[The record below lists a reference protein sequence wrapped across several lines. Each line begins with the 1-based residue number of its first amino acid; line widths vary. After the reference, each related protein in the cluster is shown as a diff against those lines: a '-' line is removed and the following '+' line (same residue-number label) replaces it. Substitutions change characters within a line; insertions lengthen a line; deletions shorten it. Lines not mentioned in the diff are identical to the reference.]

1 MFNLVIVVLVKITDC
16 GCHKKREE
24 ILSSDY
30 SEKLPNEIVAH
41 YEQGDEIQ
49 RLSSSLGQLEET
61 RMRELIAR
69 HLPAT
74 PAVVYDVGGG
84 PGGYACWLARR
95 GYEVHLVD
103 PVPLHVKQASAASQ
117 AQPDHSIAELRVGDA
132 RHLDRADDSV
142 DVVLMLGPLY
152 HLTERNERI
161 SALQESYRI
170 LRRGGIIFA
179 VAISRYASTL
189 RGMTDGIMD
198 PEYIKIVDR
207 DLRDGQHRN
216 PNEHPAYFTT
226 AYLHRPEELESEIEV
241 VGFDVEGLFGIQGPG
256 WLLQNLEEQ
265 WADRNCRER
274 LLNIARSL
282 ESEPS
287 AIGVSTHI
295 MAIARKTED
304 TA

>member
-1 MFNLVIVVLVKITDC
+1 
-16 GCHKKREE
+16 
-24 ILSSDY
+24 LSSDY
-30 SEKLPNEIVAH
+30 DEKLPDEIVAH
-41 YEQGDEIQ
+41 YEQGEEIQ

-84 PGGYACWLARR
+84 PGGYACWLAKQ

-103 PVPLHVKQASAASQ
+103 PVPLHVEQAAAASQ
-117 AQPDHSIAELRVGDA
+117 AQPDHPIAELRVGDA
-132 RHLDRADDSV
+132 RHLDRAEDSV

-170 LRRGGIIFA
+170 LRRDGIIFA

-189 RGMTDGIMD
+189 HGMIDGNMD
-198 PEYIKIVDR
+198 PDFIEIASR
-207 DLRDGQHRN
+207 DLREGQHRN

-226 AYLHRPEELESEIEV
+226 AYLHRPEEFKSEIEA
-241 VGFDVEGLFGIQGPG
+241 VGFDLEGLFGIQGPG

-265 WADRNCRER
+265 WADRNYRER
-274 LLNIARSL
+274 LLNIAHFL

-287 AIGVSTHI
+287 VIGVSAHI

>member
-1 MFNLVIVVLVKITDC
+1 MQIADAT
-16 GCHKKREE
+16 KKREE
-24 ILSSDY
+24 NLSSDY
-30 SEKLPNEIVAH
+30 NEKLPNEIVAH

-49 RLSSSLGQLEET
+49 RLSSSIGQLEGT
-61 RMRELIAR
+61 RIRELITR
-69 HLPAT
+69 YLPAT

-84 PGGYACWLARR
+84 PGSYACWLARG

-103 PVPLHVKQASAASQ
+103 AVPLHVEQASAASQ
-117 AQPDHSIAELRVGDA
+117 AQPGHPIAELRVGDA
-132 RHLDRADDSV
+132 RHLDRADNSV
-142 DVVLMLGPLY
+142 DIVLMLGPLY

-161 SALQESYRI
+161 AALRESYRI
-170 LRRGGIIFA
+170 LRKGGIIFA

-189 RGMTDGIMD
+189 HGMIDGNMD
-198 PEYIKIVDR
+198 PEFIKIASR
-207 DLRDGQHRN
+207 DLREGQHRN

-226 AYLHRPEELESEIEV
+226 AYLHRPEEFKSEIEV
-241 VGFDVEGLFGIQGPG
+241 VGFNLKGLFGIQGPV

-265 WADRNCRER
+265 WNNPNYRER

-287 AIGVSTHI
+287 VIGVSAHI

>member
-1 MFNLVIVVLVKITDC
+1 MYEGSK
-16 GCHKKREE
+16 
-24 ILSSDY
+24 
-30 SEKLPNEIVAH
+30 IVAY

-49 RLSSSLGQLEET
+49 RLSSSIGQLEAT
-61 RMRELIAR
+61 RMRELITR
-69 HLPAT
+69 HLSAT

-84 PGGYACWLARR
+84 PGSYACWLARG

-103 PVPLHVKQASAASQ
+103 PVPLHVEQATAASQ
-117 AQPDHSIAELRVGDA
+117 AQPDHPIAELCVGDA

-152 HLTERNERI
+152 HLTEQNERI
-161 SALQESYRI
+161 AALRESYRI
-170 LRRGGIIFA
+170 LRKGGIIFA

-189 RGMTDGIMD
+189 HGMIDGNMD
-198 PEYIKIVDR
+198 PEFIKIASR
-207 DLRDGQHRN
+207 DLREGQHRN
-216 PNEHPAYFTT
+216 PNEHPRYFTT
-226 AYLHRPEELESEIEV
+226 AFLHRPEEFKSEIETA
-241 VGFDVEGLFGIQGPG
+241 GFNIEGLFGIQGPA

-265 WADRNCRER
+265 WADPNRRER
-274 LLNIARSL
+274 LLHIARFL

-287 AIGVSTHI
+287 VIGVSAHI

>member
-1 MFNLVIVVLVKITDC
+1 MK
-16 GCHKKREE
+16 
-24 ILSSDY
+24 
-30 SEKLPNEIVAH
+30 KLPNEIVAH
-41 YEQGDEIQ
+41 YEQGEEIR

-61 RMRELIAR
+61 RIRELITR
-69 HLPAT
+69 HLPVT

-84 PGGYACWLARR
+84 PGSYACWLARG

-103 PVPLHVKQASAASQ
+103 PVPLHVEQASAASQ
-117 AQPDHSIAELRVGDA
+117 AQPDHPIAELRVGDA

-142 DVVLMLGPLY
+142 DVVLMMGPLY

-170 LRRGGIIFA
+170 LREGGIIFA

-189 RGMTDGIMD
+189 HGMIDGNMD
-198 PEYIKIVDR
+198 PEFIEIASR
-207 DLRDGQHRN
+207 DLREGQHRN

-226 AYLHRPEELESEIEV
+226 AFLHRPEEFKSEIEA
-241 VGFDVEGLFGIQGPG
+241 VGFDLEGLSGIQGPA

-265 WADRNCRER
+265 WDDPNYRER

-287 AIGVSTHI
+287 VIGVSAHI

>member
-1 MFNLVIVVLVKITDC
+1 MCKQNSIVT
-16 GCHKKREE
+16 
-24 ILSSDY
+24 Y
-30 SEKLPNEIVAH
+30 
-41 YEQGDEIQ
+41 YERGDEIG
-49 RLSSSLGQLEET
+49 RLSSSGGQLEET
-61 RMRELIAR
+61 RTRELISR

-84 PGGYACWLARR
+84 PGSYACWLARG

-103 PVPLHVKQASAASQ
+103 PVPLHVEQASAASQ
-117 AQPDHSIAELRVGDA
+117 AQPDHPIAELCVGDA
-132 RHLDRADDSV
+132 LHLDRGDNSV

-161 SALQESYRI
+161 AALRESYRI
-170 LRRGGIIFA
+170 LRKNGIVFA

-189 RGMTDGIMD
+189 RGMVDGIID

-216 PNEHPAYFTT
+216 PKEHPAYFTT
-226 AYLHRPEELESEIEV
+226 AFLHRTEELKSEIEA
-241 VGFDVEGLFGIQGPG
+241 VGFDLEGLFGVQGPA
-256 WLLQNLEEQ
+256 WMLQNLEEQ
-265 WADRNCRER
+265 WADPNCRER
-274 LLNIARSL
+274 LLNITRSL

-287 AIGVSTHI
+287 IIGVSTHI

>member
-1 MFNLVIVVLVKITDC
+1 MCKQNGWQEFCDSHAPARN
-16 GCHKKREE
+16 
-24 ILSSDY
+24 
-30 SEKLPNEIVAH
+30 EKLPNEIVVH
-41 YEQGDEIQ
+41 YEQGDEIR

-61 RMRELIAR
+61 RIRELVAC
-69 HLPAT
+69 HLPAA
-74 PAVVYDVGGG
+74 PAVIYDVGGG

-103 PVPLHVKQASAASQ
+103 PVPLHVEQASTSSQ
-117 AQPDHSIAELRVGDA
+117 AQPDHPIAELRVGDA
-132 RHLDRADDSV
+132 RHLDRADNSV

-152 HLTERNERI
+152 HLTEQSERI
-161 SALQESYRI
+161 AALQESYRI
-170 LRRGGIIFA
+170 LRKGGIIFA

-189 RGMTDGIMD
+189 HGMIQGNMD
-198 PEYIKIVDR
+198 PEFIKIADR

-226 AYLHRPEELESEIEV
+226 AYLHRPEELESEIEA

-265 WADRNCRER
+265 WADQNYRER

-287 AIGVSTHI
+287 VIGASAHF
-295 MAIARKTED
+295 MAIARKTEG
-304 TA
+304 AA

>member
-1 MFNLVIVVLVKITDC
+1 M
-16 GCHKKREE
+16 
-24 ILSSDY
+24 SSDY
-30 SEKLPNEIVAH
+30 NEKLPNEIVAH

-61 RMRELIAR
+61 RMRELITR
-69 HLPAT
+69 HLPET

-103 PVPLHVKQASAASQ
+103 AVLLHVEQASAASQ
-117 AQPDHSIAELRVGDA
+117 AQPDHPVAELRVGDA
-132 RHLDRADDSV
+132 RHLDRADNSV

-161 SALQESYRI
+161 AALRESYRI
-170 LRRGGIIFA
+170 LRKGGIIFA

-189 RGMTDGIMD
+189 HGMIQGNMD
-198 PEYIKIVDR
+198 PEFIEIAEH

-226 AYLHRPEELESEIEV
+226 AFLHRPREFKSEIEA
-241 VGFDVEGLFGIQGPG
+241 VGFNLEGLFGIQGPA

-265 WADRNCRER
+265 WDNPNYRER

-287 AIGVSTHI
+287 VIGVSAHI
-295 MAIARKTED
+295 MTIARKTKD

>member
-1 MFNLVIVVLVKITDC
+1 M
-16 GCHKKREE
+16 
-24 ILSSDY
+24 SSDY
-30 SEKLPNEIVAH
+30 DEKLSNEIVAH

-49 RLSSSLGQLEET
+49 RLSSSIGQLEEI
-61 RMRELIAR
+61 RIRELITR

-74 PAVVYDVGGG
+74 PAIVYDVGGG
-84 PGGYACWLARR
+84 PGNYACWLARR

-103 PVPLHVKQASAASQ
+103 AVPLHVEQATAASQ
-117 AQPDHSIAELRVGDA
+117 AQPDHPIAELRVGDA
-132 RHLDRADDSV
+132 RHLDRADNSV

-152 HLTERNERI
+152 HLTERNQRI
-161 SALQESYRI
+161 AALQESYRI

-189 RGMTDGIMD
+189 HGMIDGNMD
-198 PEYIKIVDR
+198 PEFIEIASR
-207 DLRDGQHRN
+207 DLREGQHRN

-226 AYLHRPEELESEIEV
+226 AFLHRPEELKSEIEA
-241 VGFDVEGLFGIQGPG
+241 VGFNIEGLFGIQGPA

-265 WADRNCRER
+265 WDDPNYRER

-287 AIGVSTHI
+287 VIGVSAHI

>member
-1 MFNLVIVVLVKITDC
+1 MWERN
-16 GCHKKREE
+16 R
-24 ILSSDY
+24 
-30 SEKLPNEIVAH
+30 IVAY
-41 YEQGDEIQ
+41 YERGDEIR
-49 RLSSSLGQLEET
+49 RLSSSGGQLEET
-61 RMRELIAR
+61 RIRELISR

-84 PGGYACWLARR
+84 PGNYACWLARG

-103 PVPLHVKQASAASQ
+103 PVPLHVEQASAASQ
-117 AQPDHSIAELRVGDA
+117 AQPDYPIVELYVGDA
-132 RHLDRADDSV
+132 RHLDRANDSV
-142 DVVLMLGPLY
+142 DVVLLLGPLY

-161 SALQESYRI
+161 AALQESYRI

-189 RGMTDGIMD
+189 RGMIDGIID

-216 PNEHPAYFTT
+216 PKEHPAYFTT
-226 AYLHRPEELESEIEV
+226 AFLHRPEELKAEIEA
-241 VGFDVEGLFGIQGPG
+241 VGFDLEGLFGIQGPA

-265 WADRNCRER
+265 WTNPSCRER

-287 AIGVSTHI
+287 IIGVSTHI
-295 MAIARKTED
+295 MAIARKTKD
-304 TA
+304 AT

>member
-1 MFNLVIVVLVKITDC
+1 M
-16 GCHKKREE
+16 
-24 ILSSDY
+24 SSDY
-30 SEKLPNEIVAH
+30 NEKLPNEIVAH
-41 YEQGDEIQ
+41 YEQGEEIQ

-69 HLPAT
+69 HLPAV

-84 PGGYACWLARR
+84 PGGYACWLAKQ

-103 PVPLHVKQASAASQ
+103 PVPLHVEQASAASQ
-117 AQPDHSIAELRVGDA
+117 AQPDHPIAELRVGDA
-132 RHLDRADDSV
+132 RHLDRAEDSV

-161 SALQESYRI
+161 AALQESYRI

-189 RGMTDGIMD
+189 HGMIDGNMD
-198 PEYIKIVDR
+198 PDFIKIASR
-207 DLRDGQHRN
+207 DLREGQHRN

-226 AYLHRPEELESEIEV
+226 AYLHRPEEFKSEIEA
-241 VGFDVEGLFGIQGPG
+241 VGFDLEGLFGIQGPG

-265 WADRNCRER
+265 WADRNYRER
-274 LLNIARSL
+274 LLNIAHFL

-287 AIGVSTHI
+287 VIGVSAHI

>member
-1 MFNLVIVVLVKITDC
+1 M
-16 GCHKKREE
+16 
-24 ILSSDY
+24 SSDCN
-30 SEKLPNEIVAH
+30 EKLTNEIVTY
-41 YEQGDEIQ
+41 YERGDEIQ
-49 RLSSSLGQLEET
+49 RLSSSGGQLEET
-61 RMRELIAR
+61 RMRELITR
-69 HLPAT
+69 HLPAA

-84 PGGYACWLARR
+84 PGNYACWLARG
-95 GYEVHLVD
+95 GYEIHLVD
-103 PVPLHVKQASAASQ
+103 PVPLHVEQASAASQ
-117 AQPDHSIAELRVGDA
+117 TQPDHPIAELYVGDA
-132 RHLDRADDSV
+132 RHLDRGDNSV

-170 LRRGGIIFA
+170 LRKGGIIFA

-189 RGMTDGIMD
+189 RGMIDGIID

-226 AYLHRPEELESEIEV
+226 AFLHRPEELKAEIET
-241 VGFDVEGLFGIQGPG
+241 VGFDLEGLFGIQGPA

-265 WADRNCRER
+265 WADPNCRER

-287 AIGVSTHI
+287 IIGASTHI

>member
-1 MFNLVIVVLVKITDC
+1 MI
-16 GCHKKREE
+16 
-24 ILSSDY
+24 SDY
-30 SEKLPNEIVAH
+30 NEKLPNEIVAH
-41 YEQGDEIQ
+41 YEQGDEIR

-61 RMRELIAR
+61 RIRELISR

-84 PGGYACWLARR
+84 PGSYACWLARG

-103 PVPLHVKQASAASQ
+103 PVPLHVEQASAASQ
-117 AQPDHSIAELRVGDA
+117 AQPDHPIAELSVGDA
-132 RHLDRADDSV
+132 RHLDRADNSV

-152 HLTERNERI
+152 HLTKRNERI
-161 SALQESYRI
+161 AALQEAYRI
-170 LRRGGIIFA
+170 LRKGGIIFA

-207 DLRDGQHRN
+207 DLWEGQHRN

-226 AYLHRPEELESEIEV
+226 AFLHRPEELESEIEV
-241 VGFDVEGLFGIQGPG
+241 VGFDLEGLFGIQGPA

-265 WADRNCRER
+265 WADLNRRER
-274 LLNIARSL
+274 LLNIARSF

-287 AIGVSTHI
+287 VIGVSTHI
-295 MAIARKTED
+295 MAIARKTEY

>member
-1 MFNLVIVVLVKITDC
+1 MFNLVIVVLVKIADC

-49 RLSSSLGQLEET
+49 RLSSSLGQLEAT

-103 PVPLHVKQASAASQ
+103 PVPLHVEQASAASQ
-117 AQPDHSIAELRVGDA
+117 AQPDHPIAELRVGDA

-265 WADRNCRER
+265 WADRNCHER
-274 LLNIARSL
+274 LLNIARSF

-287 AIGVSTHI
+287 VIGVSTHI
-295 MAIARKTED
+295 MAISRKTED
-304 TA
+304 AA

>member
-1 MFNLVIVVLVKITDC
+1 M
-16 GCHKKREE
+16 
-24 ILSSDY
+24 SSDY
-30 SEKLPNEIVAH
+30 NEKLPNEIVIH

-49 RLSSSLGQLEET
+49 RLSSSRGQLEET
-61 RMRELIAR
+61 RMRELISR
-69 HLPAT
+69 HLPTT

-84 PGGYACWLARR
+84 PGSYACWLARQ

-103 PVPLHVKQASAASQ
+103 PVPLHVEQASAASQ
-117 AQPDHSIAELRVGDA
+117 SQPDYPIAELCVGDA
-132 RHLDRADDSV
+132 RHLDRADNSV

-152 HLTERNERI
+152 HLTERNGRI
-161 SALQESYRI
+161 TALQESYRI
-170 LRRGGIIFA
+170 LRKGGIIFA

-189 RGMTDGIMD
+189 RGMIDGIMD
-198 PEYIKIVDR
+198 PEYIKIVNH

-216 PNEHPAYFTT
+216 PNEHPEYFTT
-226 AYLHRPEELESEIEV
+226 AFLHRPEELKSEIEA
-241 VGFDVEGLFGIQGPG
+241 VGFDFQGLFGIQGPA

-265 WADRNCRER
+265 WADPNCRGR

-287 AIGVSTHI
+287 MIGVSTHI
-295 MAIARKTED
+295 MAIGRKTED

>member
-1 MFNLVIVVLVKITDC
+1 M
-16 GCHKKREE
+16 
-24 ILSSDY
+24 SSDY
-30 SEKLPNEIVAH
+30 NEKLPNEIVAH
-41 YEQGDEIQ
+41 YEQGEEIQ

-69 HLPAT
+69 HLPAV

-84 PGGYACWLARR
+84 PGGYACWLAKQ

-103 PVPLHVKQASAASQ
+103 PVPLHVEQASAASQ
-117 AQPDHSIAELRVGDA
+117 AQPDHPIAELRVGDA
-132 RHLDRADDSV
+132 RHLDRAEDSV

-161 SALQESYRI
+161 AALQESYRI
-170 LRRGGIIFA
+170 LRGGGIIFA

-189 RGMTDGIMD
+189 HGMIDGNMD
-198 PEYIKIVDR
+198 PDFIKIASR
-207 DLRDGQHRN
+207 DLREGQHRN

-226 AYLHRPEELESEIEV
+226 AYLHRPEEFKSEIEA
-241 VGFDVEGLFGIQGPG
+241 VGFDLEGLFGIQGPG

-265 WADRNCRER
+265 WDNPNYRER

-287 AIGVSTHI
+287 VIGVSAHI

>member
-1 MFNLVIVVLVKITDC
+1 MC
-16 GCHKKREE
+16 KRNR
-24 ILSSDY
+24 IMAY
-30 SEKLPNEIVAH
+30 
-41 YEQGDEIQ
+41 YEQGNEIQ
-49 RLSSSLGQLEET
+49 RLLSSGGQLEET
-61 RMRELIAR
+61 RIRELITR

-84 PGGYACWLARR
+84 PGNYACWLARG

-103 PVPLHVKQASAASQ
+103 PVSLHVEQASTASQ
-117 AQPDHSIAELRVGDA
+117 AQPNHPIAELYVGDA
-132 RHLDRADDSV
+132 RHLDRGDNSV

-161 SALQESYRI
+161 AALQESYRI
-170 LRRGGIIFA
+170 LRKGGIIFA

-189 RGMTDGIMD
+189 RGMIEGIID

-207 DLRDGQHRN
+207 GLREGQHRN

-226 AYLHRPEELESEIEV
+226 AFLHRPEELKAEIET
-241 VGFDVEGLFGIQGPG
+241 VGFNLEGLFGIQGPA

-265 WADRNCRER
+265 WADPNCRER

-287 AIGVSTHI
+287 IIGVSTHI

>member
-1 MFNLVIVVLVKITDC
+1 M
-16 GCHKKREE
+16 
-24 ILSSDY
+24 SSDCN
-30 SEKLPNEIVAH
+30 EKLTNEIVTY
-41 YEQGDEIQ
+41 YERGDEIQ
-49 RLSSSLGQLEET
+49 RLSSSGGQLEET
-61 RMRELIAR
+61 RMRELITR
-69 HLPAT
+69 HLPAA
-74 PAVVYDVGGG
+74 PAVVYDVGDG
-84 PGGYACWLARR
+84 PGNYACWLARG

-103 PVPLHVKQASAASQ
+103 PVPLHVEQASAASQ
-117 AQPDHSIAELRVGDA
+117 TQPDHPIAELYVGDA
-132 RHLDRADDSV
+132 RHLDRGDNSV

-170 LRRGGIIFA
+170 LRKGGIIFA

-189 RGMTDGIMD
+189 HGMADGNMD
-198 PEYIKIVDR
+198 PEFIKIASR

-226 AYLHRPEELESEIEV
+226 AFLHRPEELKSEIEA
-241 VGFDVEGLFGIQGPG
+241 VGFNLEGLFGIQGPA

-265 WADRNCRER
+265 WDDRNYRER

-287 AIGVSTHI
+287 VIGISAHI
-295 MAIARKTED
+295 MAIAHKTED

>member
-1 MFNLVIVVLVKITDC
+1 M
-16 GCHKKREE
+16 
-24 ILSSDY
+24 SSDY
-30 SEKLPNEIVAH
+30 DEKLSNEIVAH

-61 RMRELIAR
+61 RMRELITR
-69 HLPAT
+69 HLPET

-103 PVPLHVKQASAASQ
+103 PVPLHVEQASAASQ
-117 AQPDHSIAELRVGDA
+117 AQPDHPIAELRVGDA
-132 RHLDRADDSV
+132 RHLDRADNSV
-142 DVVLMLGPLY
+142 DVVLIMGPLY
-152 HLTERNERI
+152 HLTERNQRI
-161 SALQESYRI
+161 AALQESYRI
-170 LRRGGIIFA
+170 LRKGGIIFA

-189 RGMTDGIMD
+189 HGMIDGNMD
-198 PEYIKIVDR
+198 PEFIEIVSR
-207 DLRDGQHRN
+207 DLREGQHRN
-216 PNEHPAYFTT
+216 PNEQPAYFTT
-226 AYLHRPEELESEIEV
+226 AYLHRPEELKSEIEAV
-241 VGFDVEGLFGIQGPG
+241 EFNLEGLFGIQGPA

-265 WADRNCRER
+265 WDDPNYRER

-287 AIGVSTHI
+287 VIGVSAHI
-295 MAIARKTED
+295 MAIARKTVD

>member
-1 MFNLVIVVLVKITDC
+1 M
-16 GCHKKREE
+16 
-24 ILSSDY
+24 
-30 SEKLPNEIVAH
+30 
-41 YEQGDEIQ
+41 
-49 RLSSSLGQLEET
+49 
-61 RMRELIAR
+61 
-69 HLPAT
+69 
-74 PAVVYDVGGG
+74 GGG
-84 PGGYACWLARR
+84 PGSYACWLAKR

-103 PVPLHVKQASAASQ
+103 PVLLHLEQASAASQ
-117 AQPDHSIAELRVGDA
+117 NQPDHPIAELCIGDA
-132 RHLDRADDSV
+132 CHLDRADSSV
-142 DVVLMLGPLY
+142 DVVLTLGPLY

-161 SALQESYRI
+161 AALQESYRI
-170 LRRGGIIFA
+170 LRKGGIIFA

-189 RGMTDGIMD
+189 HGMIQSNMD
-198 PEYIKIVDR
+198 PEFIKIADR

-226 AYLHRPEELESEIEV
+226 AFLHQPEEFKSEIET
-241 VGFDVEGLFGIQGPG
+241 VGFDLEGLFGIQGPA

-265 WADRNCRER
+265 WEDPNCRER

-287 AIGVSTHI
+287 VIGVSAHI